1 MSNSSDHKKEEGFY
15 NHRYPSCKEEEQNM
29 KDLTNLVIHKN
40 NNHSTNIKKNKQ
52 NTNDNLKGSSIMYHN
67 NSYLYMH
74 TKKKKEK
81 TKNNKVE
88 NNNFYSSIMNDT
100 NGIVC
105 SNNIKTNEEKK
116 KKNISKNTNKNK
128 KYIALVKSIIH
139 SSDDADIL
147 KKITESKNNNNHND
161 VHIVQDNKFNN
172 INIINEH
179 TKKNNKGY
187 DESDHKTKYLSNYKL
202 IKNKFKK
209 KKENIYKFSHKYFD
223 EKYKNHTFRNE
234 GNINVDK
241 PLDEQRYSDA
251 ENFII
256 YKVPKYLKKKN
267 IKCPFVYRKVFFGK
281 YGIINYDIKG
291 NITDTLVITFHGLN
305 GSNLTFLEMQNI
317 LIKYKF
323 QVLNFDLY
331 GHGLSACPKYNHKKK
346 TYGIDFFLY
355 QIEELLNHLKLQDKD
370 FYLIGFSM
378 GCVIAICFAKKYIKQ
393 VKKIIL
399 ISPVGVLE
407 KKPFPL
413 KILKLFPCLINLSSF
428 FMLPCFFSKRKFKK
442 KGDAQNDTENF
453 MYNRFMWQ
461 AFVKKNISHS
471 ILGCIN
477 NLKMWSA
484 HEIFKDVGLHEI
496 QVLFLCGENDH
507 FCKPQVFKNTSTY
520 FINCHLIIFKN
531 ASHLVLLEKSQEI
544 NLCTLTFFHM
554 PNNVELKDFQH
565 LFPVDSIGN
574 YVFIS

>member
-1 MSNSSDHKKEEGFY
+1 M
-15 NHRYPSCKEEEQNM
+15 
-29 KDLTNLVIHKN
+29 
-40 NNHSTNIKKNKQ
+40 
-52 NTNDNLKGSSIMYHN
+52 
-67 NSYLYMH
+67 
-74 TKKKKEK
+74 
-81 TKNNKVE
+81 
-88 NNNFYSSIMNDT
+88 
-100 NGIVC
+100 
-105 SNNIKTNEEKK
+105 
-116 KKNISKNTNKNK
+116 
-128 KYIALVKSIIH
+128 KSIIH

-147 KKITESKNNNNHND
+147 RKINENKNNNNHND
-161 VHIVQDNKFNN
+161 GHIVQDNNFNN

-179 TKKNNKGY
+179 MKKNNKGY
-187 DESDHKTKYLSNYKL
+187 NESDDKTKYLSNYKL
-202 IKNKFKK
+202 IKNKYKK
-209 KKENIYKFSHKYFD
+209 KKENIYKSSHKYFD
-223 EKYKNHTFRNE
+223 EKYKNHTFRNK

-241 PLDEQRYSDA
+241 SLDEQRYSDA

-442 KGDAQNDTENF
+442 KGDAQNDAENF

-507 FCKPQVFKNTSTY
+507 FCKPQVFKNASTY

-531 ASHLVLLEKSQEI
+531 ASHLVLLEKSHEI

-565 LFPVDSIGN
+565 LFPVDSTGN

>member
-1 MSNSSDHKKEEGFY
+1 
-15 NHRYPSCKEEEQNM
+15 
-29 KDLTNLVIHKN
+29 
-40 NNHSTNIKKNKQ
+40 
-52 NTNDNLKGSSIMYHN
+52 
-67 NSYLYMH
+67 
-74 TKKKKEK
+74 
-81 TKNNKVE
+81 
-88 NNNFYSSIMNDT
+88 
-100 NGIVC
+100 
-105 SNNIKTNEEKK
+105 
-116 KKNISKNTNKNK
+116 
-128 KYIALVKSIIH
+128 
-139 SSDDADIL
+139 
-147 KKITESKNNNNHND
+147 
-161 VHIVQDNKFNN
+161 
-172 INIINEH
+172 
-179 TKKNNKGY
+179 
-187 DESDHKTKYLSNYKL
+187 
-202 IKNKFKK
+202 
-209 KKENIYKFSHKYFD
+209 
-223 EKYKNHTFRNE
+223 
-234 GNINVDK
+234 
-241 PLDEQRYSDA
+241 
-251 ENFII
+251 
-256 YKVPKYLKKKN
+256 
-267 IKCPFVYRKVFFGK
+267 
-281 YGIINYDIKG
+281 
-291 NITDTLVITFHGLN
+291 
-305 GSNLTFLEMQNI
+305 MQNI

-442 KGDAQNDTENF
+442 KGDAQNDAENF

-496 QVLFLCGENDH
+496 QVLFLCGENDRSLISPSS
-507 FCKPQVFKNTSTY
+507 FLFLFLFFLFNFFFFSCSSTW
-520 FINCHLIIFKN
+520 L
-531 ASHLVLLEKSQEI
+531 SS
-544 NLCTLTFFHM
+544 
-554 PNNVELKDFQH
+554 
-565 LFPVDSIGN
+565 
-574 YVFIS
+574 